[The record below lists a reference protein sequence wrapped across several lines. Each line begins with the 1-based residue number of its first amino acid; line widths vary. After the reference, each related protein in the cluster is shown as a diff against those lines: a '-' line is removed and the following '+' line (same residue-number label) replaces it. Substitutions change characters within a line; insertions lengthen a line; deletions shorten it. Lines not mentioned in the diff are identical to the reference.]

1 MVCRSALA
9 ALCAHVSGS
18 AGGPEEH
25 SRRPNHAITE
35 AVAALLERVA
45 HEVCLLPVSH
55 RTDPHPS
62 PNPDPDPSLDLTRN
76 LPLTRRVLSTK
87 TCSSA
92 STLLPTPPPPSSMS
106 FAAA

>member
-55 RTDPHPS
+55 RTQTLTLAPT
-62 PNPDPDPSLDLTRN
+62 LTLTRA
-76 LPLTRRVLSTK
+76 LT
-87 TCSSA
+87 
-92 STLLPTPPPPSSMS
+92 
-106 FAAA
+106 